1 MSEELKTLK
10 LLFKSLFVLANVLIV
25 VLFVIS
31 AYSDRVS
38 PDTILS
44 FSYLGLVFPILCVL
58 NLCFILYWLFLWE
71 WRFLLIGLCSIL
83 ICWGPVKKYFPY
95 HSRTKDIPK
104 ENVLKVL
111 TYNVMAFAYLNH
123 TAESP
128 NKILEY
134 IAGSGPILSVCRS
147 TP

>member
-1 MSEELKTLK
+1 MSEGLKTLK

-83 ICWGPVKKYFPY
+83 IC
-95 HSRTKDIPK
+95 
-104 ENVLKVL
+104 
-111 TYNVMAFAYLNH
+111 
-123 TAESP
+123 
-128 NKILEY
+128 
-134 IAGSGPILSVCRS
+134 
-147 TP
+147 

>member
-1 MSEELKTLK
+1 MSEGLKTLK

-58 NLCFILYWLFLWE
+58 NLCFILYWLFLWD
-71 WRFLLIGLCSIL
+71 RIMFYPDLLGT
-83 ICWGPVKKYFPY
+83 GEKVFP
-95 HSRTKDIPK
+95 
-104 ENVLKVL
+104 
-111 TYNVMAFAYLNH
+111 
-123 TAESP
+123 
-128 NKILEY
+128 
-134 IAGSGPILSVCRS
+134 LS
-147 TP
+147 

>member
-1 MSEELKTLK
+1 MSEGLKTLK

-83 ICWGPVKKYFPY
+83 ICWGPVKKHFPY
-95 HSRTKDIPK
+95 HSRTKDPERRK
-104 ENVLKVL
+104 EHFSDRRRSRKRTGRCTKDCRALWR
-111 TYNVMAFAYLNH
+111 
-123 TAESP
+123 SR
-128 NKILEY
+128 
-134 IAGSGPILSVCRS
+134 SGRDPCN
-147 TP
+147 

>member
-1 MSEELKTLK
+1 MSEGLKTLK

-71 WRFLLIGLCSIL
+71 WRFLLIGLCVYPDL
-83 ICWGPVKKYFPY
+83 LGTGEKVFP
-95 HSRTKDIPK
+95 
-104 ENVLKVL
+104 
-111 TYNVMAFAYLNH
+111 
-123 TAESP
+123 
-128 NKILEY
+128 
-134 IAGSGPILSVCRS
+134 LS
-147 TP
+147 